1 MQKSVSSPAP
11 SAAPLLQW
19 LVVLAILATIAVN
32 ALANI
37 LPIAGRQTGEI
48 SDSFPSFFTP
58 AGYVFAIWGVIYLA
72 LLAYA
77 VYQALPAQR
86 DNPRLV
92 ATRGLFVL
100 SCGFNV
106 AWLLCWHYLLIVPS
120 MAMMIGLLITLV
132 LLYVRLGVGQ
142 FAASAAESWLARVP
156 FSIYLG
162 WITVATVANAV
173 TTLIE
178 LDWNGWGISGQVW
191 ALLLVLVA
199 AGIGV
204 VFARGRRDVPFN
216 LVLLW
221 AFGGIWVAHASEP
234 VVVYGVVAGLLMVLA
249 GLGVAFSRRS

>member
-1 MQKSVSSPAP
+1 MQ
-11 SAAPLLQW
+11 L
-19 LVVLAILATIAVN
+19 LVVLAIIATITIN

-37 LPIAGRQTGEI
+37 LPIAGRQTGQI

-58 AGYVFAIWGVIYLA
+58 AGYVFAIWGLIYLA

-77 VYQALPAQR
+77 IYQALPAQR

-100 SCGFNV
+100 SCIFNV

-120 MAMMIGLLITLV
+120 MGMMIGLLATLV
-132 LLYVRLGVGQ
+132 LLYLRLGVGQ
-142 FAASAAESWLARVP
+142 FAVSVAESWLARVP

-178 LDWNGWGISGQVW
+178 LDWNGWGLSGQVW
-191 ALLLVLVA
+191 ALLLVLIA
-199 AGIGV
+199 ASIGV
-204 VFARGRRDVPFN
+204 AFALSRRDIPYN

-221 AFGGIWVAHASEP
+221 AFAGIWVAHASEP
-234 VVVYGVVAGLLMVLA
+234 IVVYGVVAGLLMVVA
-249 GLGVAFSRRS
+249 GLVAANLRNPK

>member
-1 MQKSVSSPAP
+1 MQPSIPSSAA
-11 SAAPLLQW
+11 AAPLMQGV
-19 LVVLAILATIAVN
+19 VVLAVIATIAVN

-37 LPIAGRQTGEI
+37 LPIAGRQTGEV
-48 SDSFPSFFTP
+48 SDRFASFLTP

-106 AWLLCWHYLLIVPS
+106 AWLLCWHYLRIVPS
-120 MAMMIGLLITLV
+120 MVMMIGLLLTL

-142 FAASAAESWLARVP
+142 FAVSAAESGLARVP
-156 FSIYLG
+156 FSLYLG
-162 WITVATVANAV
+162 WITVATVANAAI
-173 TTLIE
+173 TLIE
-178 LDWNGWGISGQVW
+178 LGWNGWGLPGQVW

-199 AGIGV
+199 AGVGV
-204 VFARGRRDVPFN
+204 VFARRERDIPFN

-221 AFGGIWVAHASEP
+221 AFAGIGVAHASEP
-234 VVVYGVVAGLLMVLA
+234 VVVYGVVAGLLVVVA
-249 GLGVAFSRRS
+249 GLVAAHARRS